1 MNKQGSSSKS
11 KIRPESGLGQKS
23 TTYDAKAALT
33 YNENDEEQIAKH
45 AIEEK
50 QFESSVEYL
59 CYGDLI
65 MLTYTKKIFDKG
77 DGDKYR
83 QQREAEWDGESM
95 DEAQQLLK
103 DDQTRK
109 ENVKL

>member
-1 MNKQGSSSKS
+1 M
-11 KIRPESGLGQKS
+11 
-23 TTYDAKAALT
+23 
-33 YNENDEEQIAKH
+33 
-45 AIEEK
+45 
-50 QFESSVEYL
+50 EYL

-95 DEAQQLLK
+95 DEAQ
-103 DDQTRK
+103 
-109 ENVKL
+109 